1 MMVPFSLELSPD
13 ELPELPPPLSRLGA
27 FVEDDAPEVTATRAE
42 VVVTWEKVL
51 SPLTVTMVVTSAL
64 VLLETGGA
72 VMIEDG
78 FFVVDGGSEDG
89 GSEDESETVGV
100 VDEDVG
106 AAEDGGSVVVGVV
119 EEGTTTSDERDLEL
133 DRAVVDEGVVSE
145 VVSEDEEGVSDPEP
159 DEDNEDDG
167 DAPVPIGASW
177 RLLFLTTFSI
187 PLAETK
193 EVMATRRS
201 RRMEILDV
209 ESMVE
214 MLMRTSYF
222 ASETLV

>member
-1 MMVPFSLELSPD
+1 
-13 ELPELPPPLSRLGA
+13 
-27 FVEDDAPEVTATRAE
+27 
-42 VVVTWEKVL
+42 
-51 SPLTVTMVVTSAL
+51 MVVTTAL

-72 VMIEDG
+72 VMIEDD
-78 FFVVDGGSEDG
+78 FFVDDGGSEDG

-100 VDEDVG
+100 VDNVG
-106 AAEDGGSVVVGVV
+106 AAKDGGLVVVGVV

-133 DRAVVDEGVVSE
+133 DRGVVDEGVVSE
-145 VVSEDEEGVSDPEP
+145 VVSEDEEVVSDPEP

-167 DAPVPIGASW
+167 DAPVPIGVSW
-177 RLLFLTTFSI
+177 RLLFLTTYSI

-214 MLMRTSYF
+214 MLMRTS
-222 ASETLV
+222 TLPVRRSSRADGRGTNSWGSRGSN

>member
-1 MMVPFSLELSPD
+1 
-13 ELPELPPPLSRLGA
+13 
-27 FVEDDAPEVTATRAE
+27 
-42 VVVTWEKVL
+42 VL

-159 DEDNEDDG
+159 DEDNEDG